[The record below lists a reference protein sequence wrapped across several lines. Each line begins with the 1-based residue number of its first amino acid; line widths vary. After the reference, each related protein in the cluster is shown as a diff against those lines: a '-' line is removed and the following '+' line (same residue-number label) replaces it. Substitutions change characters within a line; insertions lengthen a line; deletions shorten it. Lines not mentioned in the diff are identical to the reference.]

1 VKLPPPSPALWLQEN
16 LLAELQAD
24 LSLSEFT
31 RARDVLHVA
40 ELGTE
45 GSQDSNEHLI
55 LASGSNCHP
64 VSAGQVLPS
73 VRAMWTDTSAT
84 ALTLLIRDPATCLCV
99 CSQESCSAR
108 RSMIP
113 IKSGFHAT
121 TRTDRKTAKRAAKST
136 TAASAVP

>member
-1 VKLPPPSPALWLQEN
+1 MKLPPPSPALWLQEN

-24 LSLSEFT
+24 LSLSAQFT

-55 LASGSNCHP
+55 LASGSNCNP

-73 VRAMWTDTSAT
+73 VRAMWRHTNAT
-84 ALTLLIRDPATCLCV
+84 ALTL
-99 CSQESCSAR
+99 CSSETQ
-108 RSMIP
+108 P
-113 IKSGFHAT
+113 
-121 TRTDRKTAKRAAKST
+121 RALVFVAKSP
-136 TAASAVP
+136 AVLGAR